1 MIRQMSHF
9 IYCHKKIAEHFSQLC
24 STETLLLHFWRVVLI
39 SVNDLSLVIVSH
51 DETPSHPED
60 LGEVTRQLLGWSW
73 KQVESLPQPL
83 TSTASCREAANT
95 HQVTAEKSEEDNQLE
110 ERFMT

>member
-9 IYCHKKIAEHFSQLC
+9 IYCHKKIAEHFSQLH

-51 DETPSHPED
+51 DKTPSHPED

-73 KQVESLPQPL
+73 KQVES
-83 TSTASCREAANT
+83 ASATDQHCFLQRSSKYTPGNSRK
-95 HQVTAEKSEEDNQLE
+95 V
-110 ERFMT
+110 RGR